1 MQDYDE
7 VRKQLIHML
16 EDLDVRLDKI
26 TEEIKHT
33 DGPISQDFA
42 EQAVEIENNEV
53 LDAIGNSTRDK
64 IENIKQAIIRMDR
77 GEYGFC
83 KVCGEPISAAR
94 LVVVPFASM
103 CVKCAALA
111 EGC

>member
-1 MQDYDE
+1 MQEYEE
-7 VRKQLIHML
+7 VRHQLINML
-16 EDLDVRLDKI
+16 EELDGRLDKI
-26 TEEIKHT
+26 TQEVKHT

-42 EQAVEIENNEV
+42 EQAVESENNEV
-53 LDAIGNSTRDK
+53 LDALGNSTRDK

-83 KVCGEPISAAR
+83 TVCGEPISAAR
-94 LVVVPFASM
+94 LAVVPFASM
-103 CVKCAALA
+103 CVKCAASA